1 MQIDMMQTA
10 RLVPYIRNARTHS
23 ADQVAQI
30 AASMAEFGFT
40 NPILIGEDDVIIA
53 GHGRLLAAQSLGLA
67 KVPVIVLDHLSE
79 AQRRALILADN
90 RIAENAGWDN
100 AMLASE
106 LAALRDE
113 NFDLDMIGFDEAE
126 LEELLAGFEF
136 GDAGALG
143 GGSGEAAGD
152 DAQPGTS
159 SAGSLAAR
167 FGIPPFSILDAR
179 KGWWQDRKRAWLDI
193 GIRSELGRGEG
204 DRACP
209 GGSPMPGNGSRK
221 DYKPGAAKAF
231 NDGAVLGGGGLADQV
246 AKAAT
251 ARRQKKAAAHG

>member
-1 MQIDMMQTA
+1 M
-10 RLVPYIRNARTHS
+10 
-23 ADQVAQI
+23 
-30 AASMAEFGFT
+30 
-40 NPILIGEDDVIIA
+40 IIA
-53 GHGRLLAAQSLGLA
+53 GHGRLMAAQSLGLA
-67 KVPVIVLDHLSE
+67 QVPVPVPVIVLDHLSE

-136 GDAGALG
+136 GDADALG
-143 GGSGEAAGD
+143 GEGQGGGAGTDDHQPAA
-152 DAQPGTS
+152 S
-159 SAGSLAAR
+159 SSGSLAAR

-179 KGWWQDRKRAWLDI
+179 KGWWQDRKRAWLDM

-231 NDGAVLGGGGLADQV
+231 NDGAVLGGGGLADQF

-251 ARRQKKAAAHG
+251 ARRQKKEVAHG

>member
-1 MQIDMMQTA
+1 MQIDIMQTA

-30 AASMAEFGFT
+30 AASIAEFGFT

-53 GHGRLLAAQSLGLA
+53 GHGRLMAAQSLGLA
-67 KVPVIVLDHLSE
+67 QVPVIVLDHLSG

-106 LAALRDE
+106 LAALRDD

-136 GDAGALG
+136 DDAGALG
-143 GGSGEAAGD
+143 GEGQGGGVGD
-152 DAQPGTS
+152 SDHPPATS
-159 SAGSLAAR
+159 SSGSLAAR

-179 KGWWQDRKRAWLDI
+179 QRLAQGLQTRRGQGVQRWGGPRRRWPCRSSGQSRHRPPPEKGSCPWL
-193 GIRSELGRGEG
+193 
-204 DRACP
+204 
-209 GGSPMPGNGSRK
+209 SR
-221 DYKPGAAKAF
+221 PPAPS
-231 NDGAVLGGGGLADQV
+231 
-246 AKAAT
+246 
-251 ARRQKKAAAHG
+251 ART